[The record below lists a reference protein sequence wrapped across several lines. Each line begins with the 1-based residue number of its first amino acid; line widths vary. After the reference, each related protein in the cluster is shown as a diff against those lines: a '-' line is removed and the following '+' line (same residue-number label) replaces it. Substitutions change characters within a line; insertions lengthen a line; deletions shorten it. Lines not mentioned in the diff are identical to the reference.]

1 MAWRWSSPA
10 GGISD
15 IDLEGSG
22 VTATIIDGKAIA
34 AEVREEV
41 AERVQK
47 LAARGVT
54 PGFVDLL
61 VGDDPA
67 SATYVRMKNKAATE
81 AGMRA
86 FEHDLLANASLD
98 QALEL
103 IDRFNA
109 DPSIH
114 GAMVQGPMPPGS
126 PIDILDLQRAILPEK
141 WERESWVQQMANAT
155 ALVVAFMNADGALAR
170 RALHDL
176 YAEPRRASM
185 IPHFFDVKSAA
196 LAAGAFGCSISGS
209 GPTIFAIAETSL
221 SSKGPGLNAT
231 VTLCHTGTKDLT
243 VETLR
248 AEILVVA
255 SGRARSITG
264 DMVAPGAVVIDV
276 GINRGDDGKL
286 VGDVD
291 FDQVSKVASAIT
303 PVPGGVGPMTVAML
317 MQNVVLAAESATA

>member
-1 MAWRWSSPA
+1 
-10 GGISD
+10 
-15 IDLEGSG
+15 

-34 AEVREEV
+34 AEIRAEV

-47 LAARGVT
+47 LAARSVT

-61 VGDDPA
+61 IGDDPA
-67 SATYVRMKNKAATE
+67 SATYVRMKNKASAE

-86 FEHDLLANASLD
+86 FDRTLPSTASLD
-98 QALEL
+98 EALAIIDELNRDPNVHGVIVQSPLPDESL
-103 IDRFNA
+103 IDIFE
-109 DPSIH
+109 
-114 GAMVQGPMPPGS
+114 
-126 PIDILDLQRAILPEK
+126 LQRAISPLKDVDGLHPEN
-141 WERESWVQQMANAT
+141 QGLLAMARPRFIPAT
-155 ALVVAFMNADGALAR
+155 PAGVVELLR
-170 RALHDL
+170 RAGVD
-176 YAEPRRASM
+176 P
-185 IPHFFDVKSAA
+185 
-196 LAAGAFGCSISGS
+196 AGKRVVIVGRSTLVGRPLSIL
-209 GPTIFAIAETSL
+209 L

-255 SGRARSITG
+255 AGQARAVTG

-276 GINRGDDGKL
+276 GTNRGDDGKL

-291 FDQVSKVASAIT
+291 FEQVSRVASAIT

-317 MQNVVLAAESATA
+317 LQNTVQAAELASQ

>member
-1 MAWRWSSPA
+1 M
-10 GGISD
+10 
-15 IDLEGSG
+15 
-22 VTATIIDGKAIA
+22 TATIIDGKAIA
-34 AEVREEV
+34 ADVRAEV

-47 LAARGVT
+47 LAAAGVT

-61 VGDDPA
+61 IGDDAA
-67 SATYVRMKNKAATE
+67 SATYVRMKNKASAE

-86 FEHDLLANASLD
+86 FDRALPASASLD
-98 QALEL
+98 EALGIIDEL
-103 IDRFNA
+103 NG
-109 DPSIH
+109 DPNVH
-114 GAMVQGPMPPGS
+114 GVIVQSPLPDES
-126 PIDILDLQRAILPEK
+126 PIDIFELQRAISPLKDVDGLHPENQGLLAMG
-141 WERESWVQQMANAT
+141 RPRYVPAT
-155 ALVVAFMNADGALAR
+155 PAGVVELLRRSGVDPAGKRVVIVGRSSLVGRPL
-170 RALHDL
+170 
-176 YAEPRRASM
+176 
-185 IPHFFDVKSAA
+185 
-196 LAAGAFGCSISGS
+196 SIL
-209 GPTIFAIAETSL
+209 L

-255 SGRARSITG
+255 AGQARAVTG

-276 GINRGDDGKL
+276 GTNRGEDGKL

-317 MQNVVLAAESATA
+317 LQNTVLAAELASS